1 MIINSMKLI
10 YVLIIFIILA
20 IIGLYIWN
28 VILQTKRIPLYREDD
43 VRLYPVVEYPIDEY
57 PYYYGWWWPWYGG
70 SYNIVGSR
78 YGNYPYP
85 LPYYGHGGGGGGSG
99 GHHGGRPGGHHG
111 GGGGG
116 SMPSGGGHGGGGGG
130 MMSGG
135 GGGGHGGSMPAG
147 GGGGSGG
154 GMHH

>member
-1 MIINSMKLI
+1 MKLI

-28 VILQTKRIPLYREDD
+28 IILQTKRIPLYREDD

-85 LPYYGHGGGGGGSG
+85 LPYYGHGGGGGGI
-99 GHHGGRPGGHHG
+99 HHGDRPGGHHG
-111 GGGGG
+111 GGGG
-116 SMPSGGGHGGGGGG
+116 MPA
-130 MMSGG
+130 
-135 GGGGHGGSMPAG
+135 GGGHGGSMHTG
-147 GGGGSGG
+147 GGGGG

>member
-1 MIINSMKLI
+1 MHNIDYFNFKFHVRYIMNSMKLI
-10 YVLIIFIILA
+10 YILIVFIILA

-28 VILQTKRIPLYREDD
+28 IILQTKRIPLYRDDD

-85 LPYYGHGGGGGGSG
+85 LPYYGHGGGGSG
-99 GHHGGRPGGHHG
+99 YPGGRPGGHHG
-111 GGGGG
+111 GGG
-116 SMPSGGGHGGGGGG
+116 SMPSGGGGVHH
-130 MMSGG
+130 

-147 GGGGSGG
+147 GGGG
-154 GMHH
+154 MHH